1 MRKSISR
8 CFGRPIK
15 PWRRRRKKKCNI
27 CGRNSSALRQVY
39 SLVLAGWIPEIN
51 FPDQG
56 SENNSLSF
64 VKGDETR
71 PRYSSVGITSD
82 PRIIWRWVLEIPVQ
96 PDSLSETPS
105 LSLSLLLTLFL
116 PLFLPVSHF
125 FLFPHLS
132 GWLRGCRKDVGLCFT
147 DLKWQCTS
155 LLTTDM
161 LKCDISLWCNF
172 TWVQFFNFNAVLLI
186 WFRCCLVTTN

>member
-105 LSLSLLLTLFL
+105 LPLSLSYWHFSSLSFSPSPTFSSFLTFL
-116 PLFLPVSHF
+116 ADLEAAGKMLGCVS
-125 FLFPHLS
+125 
-132 GWLRGCRKDVGLCFT
+132 
-147 DLKWQCTS
+147 
-155 LLTTDM
+155 
-161 LKCDISLWCNF
+161 
-172 TWVQFFNFNAVLLI
+172 LI
-186 WFRCCLVTTN
+186 WKGSVHLY